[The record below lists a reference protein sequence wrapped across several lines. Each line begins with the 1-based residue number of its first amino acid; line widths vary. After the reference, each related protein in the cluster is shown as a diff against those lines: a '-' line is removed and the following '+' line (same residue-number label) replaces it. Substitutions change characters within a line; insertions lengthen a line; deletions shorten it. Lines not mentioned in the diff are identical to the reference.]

1 MLDKFGIPPEAL
13 HYLDSFEDHYILID
27 RRPVRARCLDSLAQ
41 RCFRASNPDVD
52 LYAVA
57 KTHLKGREVSTV
69 FIPRDLEPME
79 GAPPTCFET
88 MIFPDSGE
96 GADVVAR
103 YETWEAALAGHH
115 ATVRRVSRDRG
126 RA

>member
-1 MLDKFGIPPEAL
+1 MVENFGIPAEAL
-13 HYLDSFEDHYILID
+13 HYLDKFEDHYILID
-27 RRPVRARCLDSLAQ
+27 RKPVRARYLDTLAQ
-41 RCFRASNPDVD
+41 QAFRESNPDID

-88 MIFPDSGE
+88 MTFHAIGE
-96 GADVVAR
+96 GAEVVAR

-115 ATVRRVSRDRG
+115 FAVRQVSRGKYD
-126 RA
+126 